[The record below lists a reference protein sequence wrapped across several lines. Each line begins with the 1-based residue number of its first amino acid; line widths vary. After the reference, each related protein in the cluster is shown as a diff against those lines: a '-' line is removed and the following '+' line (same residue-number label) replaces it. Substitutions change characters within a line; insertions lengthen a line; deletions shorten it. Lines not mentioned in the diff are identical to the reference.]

1 MKVLLISDGTFLA
14 RHSARRLVDLGHIV
28 LDVRPEDF
36 EGQERSGTLPD
47 GALEARAEEY
57 GCDRVLCLVG
67 RSALTGT
74 APASRMITL
83 IERATAVAQ
92 AHHAR
97 FVLASALPRAA
108 SGRLA
113 MLEFEQHVAHAVWR
127 HGLDGGV
134 CRLEG
139 LYGGYAEPA
148 ERHGLLGPLV
158 AAGVAAAPS
167 QIAAP
172 WDALHWP
179 LHVRDAIDGIV
190 SMLAPGGPARVRFAG
205 ATPYRT
211 RDLVATVE
219 AVLGAPMA
227 LTPDHL
233 DERRSTHPPHIAE
246 ARRLLR
252 WRPRVGLYAGIEE
265 QAFAE
270 TTRAEA

>member
-1 MKVLLISDGTFLA
+1 MKVLLISDGTFIA

-36 EGQERSGTLPD
+36 GGLGSTGTVPD
-47 GALEARAEEY
+47 GALEERADAY
-57 GCDRVLCLVG
+57 GCDRVLCLLG
-67 RSALTGT
+67 RSTLTAA
-74 APASRMITL
+74 APSSPMTTL
-83 IERATAVAQ
+83 IARATSVAQ
-92 AHHAR
+92 AHQAR

-113 MLEFEQHVAHAVWR
+113 MLAFEQEVARAVRR

-139 LYGGYAEPA
+139 LYGGHAEAA
-148 ERHGLLGPLV
+148 ERHALLGPLV
-158 AAGVAAAPS
+158 TAGVAASPA

-179 LHVRDAIDGIV
+179 LHVRDAVDGIV
-190 SMLAPGGPARVRFAG
+190 AMLDRGGPDRVRFAG

-219 AVLGAPMA
+219 AILGAPMA

-233 DERRSTHPPHIAE
+233 DERRSTHPPHIAD

-252 WRPRVGLYAGIEE
+252 WYPRVGLFAGIEE
-265 QAFAE
+265 QVFAE
-270 TTRAEA
+270 ATRTEA

>member
-47 GALEARAEEY
+47 GALEERADAY

-67 RSALTGT
+67 RSSLTAA
-74 APASRMITL
+74 APASPMTAL

-92 AHHAR
+92 AHQAR

-113 MLEFEQHVAHAVWR
+113 MLEFEQHVARAVWR

-139 LYGGYAEPA
+139 LYGGYAESA

-158 AAGVAAAPS
+158 AAGVAAAPA

-179 LHVRDAIDGIV
+179 LHVRDAVDGIV
-190 SMLAPGGPARVRFAG
+190 AMLNPGGPVRVRFAG
-205 ATPYRT
+205 PTPYRT

-219 AVLGAPMA
+219 AILGAPMA

-233 DERRSTHPPHIAE
+233 DERRSTHPPHIAD

-252 WRPRVGLYAGIEE
+252 WRPRVGLFAGIEE

-270 TTRAEA
+270 ATRTEA

>member
-28 LDVRPEDF
+28 LDVRPGDF
-36 EGQERSGTLPD
+36 NALGSTGALPD
-47 GALEARAEEY
+47 GMLEERVESY

-67 RSALTGT
+67 RSTLTTT
-74 APASRMITL
+74 APASPMTTL
-83 IERATAVAQ
+83 IARATEVALAYQ
-92 AHHAR
+92 AR

-113 MLEFEQHVAHAVWR
+113 MLEFEQQVARAVSR

-139 LYGGYAEPA
+139 LYGGQAEVG

-158 AAGVAAAPS
+158 AAGVAASPAH
-167 QIAAP
+167 IAAP

-190 SMLAPGGPARVRFAG
+190 AMLERDGPAHVRFAG
-205 ATPYRT
+205 ATHYRT

-219 AVLGAPMA
+219 AILGAPMA
-227 LTPDHL
+227 LTTDHL
-233 DERRSTHPPHIAE
+233 DERRSTHPPHIAD

-265 QAFAE
+265 QAFSESTRTE
-270 TTRAEA
+270 T